1 LDFCRKK
8 ILVHFSFFGR
18 RNLKIHLIPTFSSVG
33 FGVHGNGGAPKY
45 DDDLRIYSRH
55 HSSKHHT
62 QARKPQSLRTG
73 TQALRSSKGWGK
85 LELTA
90 AGVQVQGKRAKP
102 GSSGE
107 RAELV
112 ILGQK
117 RRSQRPFAKEGL
129 SPEVV

>member
-1 LDFCRKK
+1 MVVIYAYTAD
-8 ILVHFSFFGR
+8 IMQAS
-18 RNLKIHLIPTFSSVG
+18 T
-33 FGVHGNGGAPKY
+33 APK
-45 DDDLRIYSRH
+45 
-55 HSSKHHT
+55 
-62 QARKPQSLRTG
+62 ARKPQSLKTG
-73 TQALRSSKGWGK
+73 TQALRLSKGRGK
-85 LELTA
+85 LELIA

>member
-1 LDFCRKK
+1 MICVFTAD
-8 ILVHFSFFGR
+8 I
-18 RNLKIHLIPTFSSVG
+18 IH
-33 FGVHGNGGAPKY
+33 HA
-45 DDDLRIYSRH
+45 
-55 HSSKHHT
+55 SKHHT

-73 TQALRSSKGWGK
+73 TQAIRLSKGWGK

-117 RRSQRPFAKEGL
+117 RRSQRPFAKQGL
-129 SPEVV
+129 SPEVVSQTFRETSEKEDFLIPGHHAVV